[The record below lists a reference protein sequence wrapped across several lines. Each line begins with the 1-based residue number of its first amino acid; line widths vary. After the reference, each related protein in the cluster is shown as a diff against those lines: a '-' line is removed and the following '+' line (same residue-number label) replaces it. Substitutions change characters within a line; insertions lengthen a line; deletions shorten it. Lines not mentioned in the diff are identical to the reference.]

1 MTAATIVENITREWK
16 KISDGQCEVQSINDR
31 STFDKLQFD
40 FYIGEEMPASD
51 GQAFMRIR
59 LFDIVNFHRAAPVW
73 LRLNGLNTDNEATV
87 VVIKEA

>member
-40 FYIGEEMPASD
+40 FYIGEEMPA
-51 GQAFMRIR
+51 R
-59 LFDIVNFHRAAPVW
+59 LYLVKCQRVNFF
-73 LRLNGLNTDNEATV
+73 
-87 VVIKEA
+87 